1 MALYPKKAI
10 LQGSWVKGSEVKSG
24 TKCKLVSETNPRQ
37 SQFLDKN
44 GNPKVQD
51 VAKVQF
57 QGDPEPKNINLNR
70 ATIDA
75 LTDAFGEDSKAWMG
89 HHLTAETEK
98 VVIGGKRV
106 TAVYLVP
113 EGYELGEDNGYVII
127 KRIGADS
134 DPAIINLDAEPAD
147 EAPF

>member
-1 MALYPKKAI
+1 MAKYQKNAI

-24 TKCKLVSETNPRQ
+24 TKCKLVAETNPRQ

-51 VAKVQF
+51 VSKVLF
-57 QGDPEPKNINLNR
+57 QGETEPKNINLNR

-75 LTDAFGEDSKAWMG
+75 LVEAYGEDSKEWMG
-89 HHLTAETEK
+89 YTLTAQTEK
-98 VVIGGKRV
+98 VVVAGKRV

-113 EGYELGEDNGYVII
+113 EGYEMKEDEQGYMHIV
-127 KRIGADS
+127 KIGAD
-134 DPAIINLDAEPAD
+134 DMPVIILDDLAD
-147 EAPF
+147 LNPL